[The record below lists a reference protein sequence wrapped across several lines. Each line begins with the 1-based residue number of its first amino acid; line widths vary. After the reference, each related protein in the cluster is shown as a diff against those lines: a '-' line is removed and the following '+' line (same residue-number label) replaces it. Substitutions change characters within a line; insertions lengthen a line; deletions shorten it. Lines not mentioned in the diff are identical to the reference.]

1 VRECVYVGVCVRARV
16 SLVRYV
22 VTLSFSLTHTECVHA
37 HTHTHIHTHTYT
49 HTLSHTLLLLHT
61 VLLLLLLLAR
71 LKCNTWSILYVTFT
85 FVYDAGADNALV

>member
-1 VRECVYVGVCVRARV
+1 
-16 SLVRYV
+16 
-22 VTLSFSLTHTECVHA
+22 
-37 HTHTHIHTHTYT
+37 
-49 HTLSHTLLLLHT
+49 LLLLHT